1 MSEQVVR
8 SARRGGVVTITLDR
22 PDRLNAMDAALLD
35 GLLAAVEGAMSDPC
49 VRVVVLTGAGR
60 AFCVGGD
67 LQGFAAGVLDDAPVA
82 TRVGQLR
89 RWMRVCELLRA
100 GPAVTVAAV
109 NGACAGAGLSL
120 ALACDLRLAS
130 ATAVFRTAFLGAGLS
145 GDFGGTWSLSRLLGE
160 ARAKELYLLDEKV
173 PAGEALRLG
182 LVTRVFAAE
191 EFAASVDEV
200 VEALAGRAPLAL
212 RGIKENL
219 TDAARLSFAEAC
231 DSEAARHVACSL
243 STDAAE
249 AAAAF
254 LARRA
259 PVFTGG

>member
-1 MSEQVVR
+1 MTEQVVLTE
-8 SARRGGVVTITLDR
+8 RRDGVVTVTLNR

-35 GLLAAVEGAMSDPC
+35 GLLAAVERAVSDPG

-67 LQGFAAGVLDDAPVA
+67 LQGFAAGVLDDAPSA
-82 TRVGQLR
+82 ARVGQLR
-89 RWMRVCELLRA
+89 RWMRVCELLRG

-109 NGACAGAGLSL
+109 NGPCAGAGLSL

-173 PAGEALRLG
+173 PAAEALRLG
-182 LVTRVFAAE
+182 LVTRVFGAE
-191 EFAASVDEV
+191 EFTASVAGV
-200 VEALAGRAPLAL
+200 VDGLAGRAPLAL

-231 DSEAARHVACSL
+231 DREAARHIACSL
-243 STDAAE
+243 SADSAE

-254 LARRA
+254 LERRG
-259 PVFTGG
+259 PVFTGA